1 MRNLEDQLRRMA
13 AKYLIKLVDSA
24 YKVKQTVEQ
33 SITENAQTD
42 YIEVNYS
49 ILTLHTTIVPEIQ
62 ETPKLLSDLPQT
74 PKRPAK
80 NIGWFPT
87 LFGIFSRKIMK
98 EMEIIKNFTRVTES
112 LKIFE
117 EGFS

>member
-1 MRNLEDQLRRMA
+1 MRNLENQLRRMA

-42 YIEVNYS
+42 Y

>member
-1 MRNLEDQLRRMA
+1 MRNLENQLRRMA
-13 AKYLIKLVDSA
+13 AKQLIKLVDSA

-33 SITENAQTD
+33 SIIENTQSD

-49 ILTLHTTIVPEIQ
+49 ILTLHSTIVPEIQ

-87 LFGIFSRKIMK
+87 LFIFSRKIMK
-98 EMEIIKNFTRVTES
+98 EMETIKNLTRVAES

-117 EGFS
+117 KCFP